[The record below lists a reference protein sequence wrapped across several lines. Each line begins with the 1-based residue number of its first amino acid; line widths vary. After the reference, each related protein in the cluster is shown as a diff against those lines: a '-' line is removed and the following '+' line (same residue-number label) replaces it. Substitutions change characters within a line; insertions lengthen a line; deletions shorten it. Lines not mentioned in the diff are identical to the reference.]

1 MAIETIY
8 DAKVVVNSVNLSDHC
23 TQVVVHTGQE
33 TKDATCMGQTI
44 RVFRP
49 GLQTISFDCTF
60 KLDALSTSTAT
71 TLAGLSGIVASSS
84 GFTVSI
90 TKKASAAL
98 GVNNPTYS
106 MVGILDGDV
115 TPMNDTIGELAE
127 VSAKFVPFSSFSVS
141 TTTS

>member
-8 DAKVVVNSVNLSDHC
+8 DAKVIVNGKDFSNHC
-23 TQVVVHTGQE
+23 TQVVVHDGQE
-33 TKDATCMGQTI
+33 TKDATAMGNTC
-44 RVFRP
+44 RTFRP

-60 KLDALSTSTAT
+60 LLDALSTQTAQ
-71 TLAGLSGIVASSS
+71 TLSGLTGIVASSS

-98 GVNNPTYS
+98 GVNNPTYTL
-106 MVGILDGDV
+106 VGIIDGDI
-115 TPMNDTIGELAE
+115 TPMNDKVGELAD
-127 VSAKFVPFSSFSVS
+127 VTAKIVPYGAFSVS